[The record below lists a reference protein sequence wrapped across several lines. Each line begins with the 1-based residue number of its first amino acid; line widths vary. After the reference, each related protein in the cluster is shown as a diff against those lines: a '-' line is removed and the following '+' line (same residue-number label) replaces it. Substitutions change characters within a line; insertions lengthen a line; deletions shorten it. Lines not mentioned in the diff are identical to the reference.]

1 MTRIKAPAAAPAKA
15 ATTALRRVA
24 RTVAQQR
31 RHAKV
36 QRGVIVRSTIG
47 PTIAS
52 QAGQRRSMSASPD
65 NVLALTRGGPAAAER
80 RVQRLVSRR
89 ALLPGLRL
97 SDLSA
102 SFTAFEVLNVSA
114 TSGARTTTFVPRAKL
129 AAYFPR
135 TPPEKSYSGRI
146 SSLSCFCFLAAGIL
160 PPLASGRDSSTDEAD
175 ALASMRMRHD
185 HHATCMRGTEKE
197 VPILVLRVVRIEHG
211 HRQCIRER
219 RR

>member
-65 NVLALTRGGPAAAER
+65 NVVALTRVPEAR
-80 RVQRLVSRR
+80 RVQRQV
-89 ALLPGLRL
+89 
-97 SDLSA
+97 
-102 SFTAFEVLNVSA
+102 
-114 TSGARTTTFVPRAKL
+114 
-129 AAYFPR
+129 
-135 TPPEKSYSGRI
+135 I
-146 SSLSCFCFLAAGIL
+146 
-160 PPLASGRDSSTDEAD
+160 PPLMQLAEDRSSD
-175 ALASMRMRHD
+175 RH
-185 HHATCMRGTEKE
+185 
-197 VPILVLRVVRIEHG
+197 
-211 HRQCIRER
+211 
-219 RR
+219 